1 MNAPD
6 YGPVGGI
13 AGDIPAAGLTR
24 AKTGKQTSFDATNT
38 KTGQLSALPSPS
50 SPALGTSVVGAPVSR
65 GIGDLTPANIQ
76 SAARRAAGIPERPA
90 TVDPLPGISTPPQS
104 RQAAVVPQQA
114 GNGWSKTGIG
124 ADRAGGEIV
133 GRMGANGVPEFSN
146 NATAQQGAGPQR
158 AVGRVGDGVGGGL
171 TVGAPG
177 DSRMAID
184 RFEAA
189 NAERAQTIDMLKRY
203 EPSGVRGIT
212 AGLSDDPITAR
223 RQIREAEIRQGDERL
238 AAGREEI
245 RQRGIEAGMDRALRE
260 RELANVEA
268 NGALDRQIKEQA
280 VASGIPALEQQA
292 KRIELQG
299 KLAANELL
307 GKLQDPN
314 LSADERTAYER
325 QYLLTTNP
333 GAYAK
338 AQATVGR
345 NTKLTEQQSKDLV
358 YFNRGNEANAQLAQ
372 QGDALTGRASGERGA
387 VRGVVDSMIRG
398 TPLVGDSS
406 VANTLVSA
414 ERQQAEQS
422 GRELLASILRKD
434 TGAAITKNEFQI
446 YGRMYLPQPGDSDE
460 VLNQKAEARTR
471 ALESIRGGLGNAQ
484 QLAAPVADGS
494 RQGAEKSAAAAP
506 VRVTSLADVERL
518 PSGSVFIG
526 PDGVQRR
533 KP

>member
-6 YGPVGGI
+6 YNEVGGI
-13 AGDIPAAGLTR
+13 AGDLPTLNSTR
-24 AKTGKQTSFDATNT
+24 VRAGKQTSFDPTNT
-38 KTGQLSALPSPS
+38 KIGQPSALPSPS
-50 SPALGTSVVGAPVSR
+50 SPALGTSVVGAPVRR

-90 TVDPLPGISTPPQS
+90 AVDPQPSIAAPQ
-104 RQAAVVPQQA
+104 RAAASQQA
-114 GNGWSKTGIG
+114 DNGWAQTGING
-124 ADRAGGEIV
+124 IA
-133 GRMGANGVPEFSN
+133 GRMGASGVPEFT
-146 NATAQQGAGPQR
+146 NASTAVQGAGQQR
-158 AVGRVGDGVGGGL
+158 AIGRVGDGIGGGMS
-171 TVGAPG
+171 VGQAG
-177 DSRMAID
+177 DSALAID
-184 RFEAA
+184 RFERA
-189 NAERAQTIDMLKRY
+189 NAERGKTIDMLKRY
-203 EPSGVRGIT
+203 EPSGVRGIS
-212 AGLSDDPITAR
+212 AGLDSDPIKAR
-223 RQIREAEIRQGDERL
+223 RQIAEARMRQGDEDLRL
-238 AAGREEI
+238 RGREVE
-245 RQRGIEAGMDRALRE
+245 QRGIEAGMDRALRE
-260 RELANVEA
+260 RELANAEA
-268 NGALDRQIKEQA
+268 NSALDRQIKEQA

-292 KRIELQG
+292 KRVELQG
-299 KLAANELL
+299 KVNANTLL
-307 GKLQDPN
+307 ERLQDQN
-314 LSADERTAYER
+314 LPVDERTALER
-325 QYLLTTNP
+325 QYLLATNP

-338 AQATVGR
+338 AQATVGP

-358 YFNRGNEANAQLAQ
+358 YFNRGNEANAQLGQ

-387 VRGVVDSMIRG
+387 VRGVLDTVIRG
-398 TPLVGDSS
+398 TPLIGDSA
-406 VANTLVSA
+406 VANTLVST

-434 TGAAITKNEFQI
+434 TGAAITDNEMQI

-494 RQGAEKSAAAAP
+494 RQSGERSAAAAP
-506 VRVTSLADVERL
+506 VRVTSPADVERL